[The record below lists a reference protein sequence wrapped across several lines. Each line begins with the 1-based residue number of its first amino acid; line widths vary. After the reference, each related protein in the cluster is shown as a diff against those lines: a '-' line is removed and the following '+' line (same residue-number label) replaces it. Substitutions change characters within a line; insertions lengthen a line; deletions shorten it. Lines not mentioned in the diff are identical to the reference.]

1 MGWDSHTSSW
11 QTSMWLPLSTCKM
24 CHLLVAG
31 GQPFGPHLSV
41 LGGQEMETT
50 CSSACAGASSPSLPR
65 HACTLLGEAALILHE
80 HSGWLPC
87 QGRGVP
93 AWGCCRSKSSRSGAK
108 HCYSEC
114 SYPVLLAVIN
124 VVFSQ
129 VHSCWVPQMIL
140 SASFLFFFLEELQ
153 TLLSIWCK
161 RKWWQ

>member
-1 MGWDSHTSSW
+1 MGLQKWNEAPEQGANWTAKKIRKGKTKAPSGFEPPRNVNEALLRPPSPRVMGWDSHTSSW

-87 QGRGVP
+87 QGRGGP
-93 AWGCCRSKSSRSGAK
+93 GLG
-108 HCYSEC
+108 
-114 SYPVLLAVIN
+114 
-124 VVFSQ
+124 
-129 VHSCWVPQMIL
+129 M
-140 SASFLFFFLEELQ
+140 LQ
-153 TLLSIWCK
+153 EQK
-161 RKWWQ
+161 Q